1 MHFYL
6 KSEQS
11 VVLRVLDKDDKEVKA
26 WTMEGKSGVNTTC
39 WDLTPQEQRIR
50 KGVYEP
56 ALRLV
61 GPGLYKLEIK
71 AGDVLLSENIEV
83 SAPKQV
89 KVGN

>member
-6 KSEQS
+6 NEEQS
-11 VVLRVLDKDDKEVKA
+11 VALRILDKDDKEVKT
-26 WTMEGKSGVNTTC
+26 WTMEGKSGINTTC

-56 ALRLV
+56 ALRMV

-83 SAPKQV
+83 LPPCRPK
-89 KVGN
+89 